1 MAVGFI
7 NSAIVAL
14 SNRFDSWGGNI
25 LNYNKLYR
33 ASNGMAIWLCVLIG
47 CFLSI
52 LTVAADALPSD

>member
-25 LNYNKLYR
+25 LNYNKLHC
-33 ASNGMAIWLCVLIG
+33 ASNGMAIWL
-47 CFLSI
+47 
-52 LTVAADALPSD
+52 